1 MASWGFFGG
10 NFSMTSYT
18 APYQETTLYGF
29 PGGNGTYGP
38 GPGGTQSGIVGVG
51 VYVTLQQP
59 LCPVPSLPCA
69 SLGNLGGFDWEAAL
83 LAGTYPSG
91 SPTTADTWS
100 ILGLQADSVW
110 P

>member
-1 MASWGFFGG
+1 
-10 NFSMTSYT
+10 MTFYT
-18 APYQETTLYGF
+18 TPYAETTLYAF

-38 GPGGTQSGIVGVG
+38 NPGGTAAGIDGVG

-59 LCPVPSLPCA
+59 LCPAPSLPCA

-91 SPTTADTWS
+91 APTTNDTWS
-100 ILGLQADSVW
+100 ITGLEVASIW